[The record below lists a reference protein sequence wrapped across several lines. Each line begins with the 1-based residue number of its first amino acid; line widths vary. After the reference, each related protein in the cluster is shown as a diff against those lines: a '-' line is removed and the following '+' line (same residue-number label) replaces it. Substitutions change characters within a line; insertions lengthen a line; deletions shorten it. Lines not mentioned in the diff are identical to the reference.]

1 MVTVFSL
8 RLNSQ
13 NNAGCNSEAL
23 NLVSEH
29 LAEAIWKSK
38 MVDIAS

>member
-1 MVTVFSL
+1 MVTVFFL

-23 NLVSEH
+23 NLVREH

-38 MVDIAS
+38 KVDMAS